1 MTDPPGENSRCLRC
15 RIDLVISH
23 HRGMWEEGAL
33 ITDCHNRRLGSMT
46 RRLHSAM
53 MLAVFSAAGRQIRP
67 NGCGKCRYDQ
77 QGAEQHC
84 KKNSDRAPHYSMIV
98 AQKSSYLPPFAIRVR
113 PAPDKSSVAVLLVP

>member
-15 RIDLVISH
+15 RINLVISH

-33 ITDCHNRRLGSMT
+33 ITDCHNRRLGRMT

-53 MLAVFSAAGRQIRP
+53 MLAVFSAAGRQTRL
-67 NGCGKCRYDQ
+67 NGRSECRYDQ

-84 KKNSDRAPHYSMIV
+84 NKNSDGAPLHSMIV
-98 AQKSSYLPPFAIRVR
+98 AQKRSYLPSFAIRVR